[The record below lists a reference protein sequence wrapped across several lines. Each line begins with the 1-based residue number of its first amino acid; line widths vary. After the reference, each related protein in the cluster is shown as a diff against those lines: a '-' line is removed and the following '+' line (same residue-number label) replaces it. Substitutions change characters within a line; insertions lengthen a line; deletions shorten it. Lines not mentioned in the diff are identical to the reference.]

1 MAEIR
6 QTEYQ
11 DRNGNIYHFHTDSEI
26 VKYNDTTVKKYL
38 DSLEKNNIGSPIIEA
53 TGTNNYIGSSA
64 RITSIGKGTKCTLFI
79 ENDSTGNCTL
89 NINGLGINNIKDSNG
104 NIVTNLKA
112 NIPYNLCHNGSDF
125 ILQGKGGGGNLIPKY
140 LLAGYYG
147 EGDNG
152 RVDGA
157 MVNRGTPTATLNC
170 GGTYNISEGYYGGGK
185 ITANSLKSQTSANAT
200 AAQILSG
207 YTAWVN
213 GNKVTGTATLQSLGG
228 VHGVVCKTYFVDN
241 KVGTVS
247 FNLGFQPKL
256 VFIVSKYN
264 DSSTYY
270 NGRTMCYSYYE
281 GDGDSA
287 GNGTNRAYAYNKTS
301 TQYVSRNVFITV
313 NSDGFTFSDDNLSF
327 GFTYYAIG

>member
-64 RITSIGKGTKCTLFI
+64 RITSIGKGTKCTLFV

-89 NINGLGINNIKDSNG
+89 NINGLGVKNIKDSNG

-140 LLAGYYG
+140 LLTGYYG
-147 EGDNG
+147 ESDNG
-152 RVDGA
+152 RVDGT
-157 MVNRGTPTATLNC
+157 MVNRGAPTTSLNC
-170 GGTYNISEGYYGGGK
+170 GGTYNFQEGYYSGGK
-185 ITANSLKSQTSANAT
+185 VTANSLASQTPGTAT

-207 YTAWVN
+207 YSAWVN
-213 GNKVTGTATLQSLGG
+213 GVKISGTATIESLGVGYIKSGLIG
-228 VHGVVCKTYFVDN
+228 VG
-241 KVGTVS
+241 
-247 FNLGFQPKL
+247 
-256 VFIVSKYN
+256 
-264 DSSTYY
+264 ST
-270 NGRTMCYSYYE
+270 
-281 GDGDSA
+281 
-287 GNGTNRAYAYNKTS
+287 
-301 TQYVSRNVFITV
+301 TV
-313 NSDGFTFSDDNLSF
+313 NLNFKPNFVIVFACKSGSSDDISGLYDRATNKYFAIRDHPRRIHYGTLSVGDNYVTINITHTGSAQDF
-327 GFTYYAIG
+327 KYYILG